1 MNYRE
6 RLKESKTIV
15 IKVGTTTITH
25 KNGRTNLR
33 RIQQLAYVIAELR
46 NEGKDVVLVTSGAQG
61 IGLGYMGFKSK
72 PKDIR
77 FKQAAAS
84 MGQATLVQ
92 IYKNFFNEYNQ
103 NVAQILLTKEDVK
116 EGGRKETVARTF
128 NTLLEMGVVPIV
140 NANDAITTYEIEI
153 ADNDR
158 LSAIVCDL
166 VKADLL
172 IILTDIDALYDSNP
186 SVNKNAK
193 RISVVEKVTDEV
205 MAMASGKGSEFSSGG
220 METKLMAAK
229 MCEKINTDVLILKGE
244 NPSIIFRAFDGED
257 VGTMFVGKN

>member
-1 MNYRE
+1 MDYRE
-6 RLKESKTIV
+6 RLKNAKTVV

-46 NEGKDVVLVTSGAQG
+46 NMGKDVVLVTSGAQG

-153 ADNDR
+153 TDNDR

-186 SVNKNAK
+186 SLNKDAE
-193 RISVVEKVTDEV
+193 RISIVEKVTDDV
-205 MAMASGKGSEFSSGG
+205 MAMANGKGSEFSSGG

-229 MCEKINTDVLILKGE
+229 MCEKTNTDVLILKGE

-257 VGTMFVGKN
+257 IGTMFIGKK